1 MEEKN
6 RKTGIDFIGDVPWG
20 THFCQFYQTKQD
32 LIDILVPYFKA
43 GLESNEFCIWITSET
58 LGEEEAKEAMRKAV
72 PDFDL
77 GLKKGQIEIIPYTEW
92 YLKDGSFNMQRVLN
106 GWVDKLDQA
115 LARGYD
121 GIRLTGNLAWL
132 GKGDWR
138 SFTDYEE
145 EVNKVIGRYLMLA
158 ICTLSLDK
166 CGAFELVDIVSKHQ
180 FAIIKQE
187 GKWLLIESS
196 WRRQAQNALR
206 QSEERYRELIENIPD
221 VVWTADQQ
229 GNTIYISSKVEKIYG
244 YTPQE
249 IYETG
254 EALWFGRIH
263 PEDRERV
270 REGYEALF
278 KLRKIFDVEYRIQR
292 KDGKWIWLR
301 DRAIAPHE
309 RSGVMYASGIFR
321 DITERKHIEE
331 SLLESEKK
339 CRELADLLPQTIFEI
354 DEIGNLTFTNR
365 NGFETFGYTQ
375 EDFDKGFNVL
385 QALIPEDRD
394 RAKAN
399 LENILAG
406 EKSGGIE
413 YTALRKDGSK
423 FHVIIYSSPIIRENK
438 PVGLRGIIIDI
449 TERKLAEDAFESL
462 RHRNEL
468 ILNSAGE
475 GILGLD
481 LNGRHTFVNPS
492 AARMLGY
499 EVEELIGKPGHE
511 IWHHSKTDGSSY
523 SVEECPIHAAY
534 KNGAI
539 RHRTDEV
546 FWRKDGGSFPVEY
559 TSTPIVENGR
569 LAGTVVTFKD
579 ITKRKQSEEALRT
592 LLLIDELTG
601 LYNRRGF
608 LTFAKQQLNIAARMK
623 KGMLLLYADVD
634 DLKWINDTLGH
645 QEGDRALLETTEIL
659 KKTFR
664 ESDIIAR
671 IGGDEFV
678 VLALEVHEGDAE
690 ILADRLQ
697 KELENRNAKSN
708 LGYKLSISAGL
719 ARNGPE
725 NLCSIDELLK
735 RADKFMYEQKRKKQR

>member
-6 RKTGIDFIGDVPWG
+6 RKTGIDFVGDVPWG

-92 YLKDGSFNMQRVLN
+92 YLKDGSFNLQRVLK
-106 GWVDKLDQA
+106 GWVDKLEQA

-121 GIRLTGNLAWL
+121 GMRLTGNIAWL

-145 EVNKVIGRYLMLA
+145 EVSNIIGSYLMLA

-187 GKWLLIESS
+187 GKWALIESS
-196 WRRQAQNALR
+196 ERRQAQNALR
-206 QSEERYRELIENIPD
+206 QSEERCRELIENIPD
-221 VVWTADQQ
+221 VVWTTDQQ
-229 GNTIYISSKVEKIYG
+229 GNTIYISSKVEEIYG

-249 IYETG
+249 IYEAG

-270 REGYEALF
+270 KQGYAALL
-278 KLRKIFDVEYRIQR
+278 KLKKMFDVEYRIQR
-292 KDGKWIWLR
+292 KDGKWIWLY
-301 DRAIAPHE
+301 DRAIATYE
-309 RSGVMYASGIFR
+309 RNGVMYANGIFT
-321 DITERKHIEE
+321 DITE
-331 SLLESEKK
+331 
-339 CRELADLLPQTIFEI
+339 Q
-354 DEIGNLTFTNR
+354 
-365 NGFETFGYTQ
+365 
-375 EDFDKGFNVL
+375 
-385 QALIPEDRD
+385 
-394 RAKAN
+394 
-399 LENILAG
+399 
-406 EKSGGIE
+406 
-413 YTALRKDGSK
+413 
-423 FHVIIYSSPIIRENK
+423 
-438 PVGLRGIIIDI
+438 
-449 TERKLAEDAFESL
+449 KLAEEAFERL

-481 LNGRHTFVNPS
+481 LYGNHTFVNPS

-499 EVEELIGKPGHE
+499 KVEELIGRSSHT
-511 IWHHSKTDGSSY
+511 IWHHSKADGNLY
-523 SVEECPIHAAY
+523 PVEECPIYAAY
-534 KNGAI
+534 KDGAV

-559 TSTPIVENGR
+559 TSTPILEDGR
-569 LAGTVVTFKD
+569 LAGAVVTFRD
-579 ITKRKQSEEALRT
+579 ITERRRADEALRT

-608 LTFAKQQLNIAARMK
+608 LTFAKQQLNIAARMN

-645 QEGDRALLETTEIL
+645 QEGDRALLETAEIL
-659 KKTFR
+659 KKAFR

-671 IGGDEFV
+671 ISGDEFV
-678 VLALEVHEGDAE
+678 VLAQEVHEGDAE

-697 KELENRNAKSN
+697 KELENRNAKSKI
-708 LGYKLSISAGL
+708 GYKLSISAGL
-719 ARNGPE
+719 ARNDPE

-735 RADKFMYEQKRKKQR
+735 RADKLMYEQKRKKQR

>member
-77 GLKKGQIEIIPYTEW
+77 CLKKGQIEIIPYTEW

-115 LARGYD
+115 LDRGYD
-121 GIRLTGNLAWL
+121 GMRLTGNRDWL

-145 EVNKVIGRYLMLA
+145 EVNNIIGRYLMIA

-196 WRRQAQNALR
+196 WRRQAQSALR
-206 QSEERYRELIENIPD
+206 QSEERYCELIENIPD
-221 VVWTADQQ
+221 VVWTTDQQ
-229 GNTIYISSKVEKIYG
+229 GNTIYISSKVEEIYG

-249 IYETG
+249 IYEAG

-263 PEDRERV
+263 PDDRERV
-270 REGYEALF
+270 KEGYAALL
-278 KLRKIFDVEYRIQR
+278 KLKKMFDVEYKIQR
-292 KDGKWIWLR
+292 KDGKWIWLY
-301 DRAIAPHE
+301 DRAIATYE
-309 RSGVMYASGIFR
+309 RNGAIYASGIFR
-321 DITERKHIEE
+321 DITERK
-331 SLLESEKK
+331 
-339 CRELADLLPQTIFEI
+339 
-354 DEIGNLTFTNR
+354 
-365 NGFETFGYTQ
+365 
-375 EDFDKGFNVL
+375 
-385 QALIPEDRD
+385 
-394 RAKAN
+394 
-399 LENILAG
+399 
-406 EKSGGIE
+406 
-413 YTALRKDGSK
+413 
-423 FHVIIYSSPIIRENK
+423 
-438 PVGLRGIIIDI
+438 
-449 TERKLAEDAFESL
+449 LAEKAFERL

-481 LNGRHTFVNPS
+481 LNGNHTFVNPS

-499 EVEELIGKPGHE
+499 KVEELIGRSSHT
-511 IWHHSKTDGSSY
+511 IWHHSKADGNLY
-523 SVEECPIHAAY
+523 PVEECPIHAAY
-534 KNGAI
+534 KNGAV

-559 TSTPIVENGR
+559 TSTPIVEDGR

-579 ITKRKQSEEALRT
+579 ITERRRADEALRT

-608 LTFAKQQLNIAARMK
+608 LTFAKQQFNIAERMN
-623 KGMLLLYADVD
+623 KGILLLYIDVD
-634 DLKWINDTLGH
+634 DLKWINDTMGH

-708 LGYKLSISAGL
+708 LGYKLSISAGI

-735 RADKFMYEQKRKKQR
+735 RADKLMYEQKRKKQR

>member
-77 GLKKGQIEIIPYTEW
+77 GLKKNQIEIIPYTEW

-106 GWVDKLDQA
+106 GWVDKLEQA

-121 GIRLTGNLAWL
+121 GMRLTGNRDWL
-132 GKGDWR
+132 GKGEWR
-138 SFTDYEE
+138 SFADYEE
-145 EVNKVIGRYLMLA
+145 EVNNIIGRYLMIA

-187 GKWLLIESS
+187 GKWALIESS
-196 WRRQAQNALR
+196 ERRQAEDAIR

-221 VVWTADQQ
+221 VVWTTDQQ
-229 GNTIYISSKVEKIYG
+229 GNTIYISSNVEKIYG

-249 IYETG
+249 IYEAG
-254 EALWFGRIH
+254 EALWFDRIH
-263 PEDRERV
+263 PDDRERV
-270 REGYEALF
+270 KEGYAALL
-278 KLRKIFDVEYRIQR
+278 KLKKTFDVEYRIQR
-292 KDGKWIWLR
+292 KDGKWIWLY
-301 DRAIAPHE
+301 DRAIATHE
-309 RSGVMYASGIFR
+309 RNGVMYASGIF
-321 DITERKHIEE
+321 T
-331 SLLESEKK
+331 
-339 CRELADLLPQTIFEI
+339 
-354 DEIGNLTFTNR
+354 
-365 NGFETFGYTQ
+365 
-375 EDFDKGFNVL
+375 
-385 QALIPEDRD
+385 
-394 RAKAN
+394 
-399 LENILAG
+399 
-406 EKSGGIE
+406 
-413 YTALRKDGSK
+413 
-423 FHVIIYSSPIIRENK
+423 
-438 PVGLRGIIIDI
+438 DI
-449 TERKLAEDAFESL
+449 TERKLAEKAFEQIL
-462 RHRNEL
+462 YRNEL

-481 LNGRHTFVNPS
+481 LNGNHTFVNPS

-499 EVEELIGKPGHE
+499 KVDELIGRSSHT
-511 IWHHSKTDGSSY
+511 IWHHSKAEGNLY
-523 SVEECPIHAAY
+523 PVEECPIHAAY
-534 KNGAI
+534 KNGAV

-546 FWRKDGGSFPVEY
+546 FWRKDGGSFPAEY
-559 TSTPIVENGR
+559 TSTPIVEDGR

-579 ITKRKQSEEALRT
+579 ITERRRADEALRT

-608 LTFAKQQLNIAARMK
+608 LTFAKQQFNIAERMN
-623 KGMLLLYADVD
+623 KGILLLYIDVD
-634 DLKWINDTLGH
+634 DLKWINDTMGH
-645 QEGDRALLETTEIL
+645 QEGDRALLETAGIL

-664 ESDIIAR
+664 EADIIAR

-678 VLALEVHEGDAE
+678 VLAIEVHEGDAE

-697 KELENRNAKSN
+697 KELENRNAKGN
-708 LGYKLSISAGL
+708 MGCKLSLSAGI
-719 ARNGPE
+719 ARSGPE

-735 RADKFMYEQKRKKQR
+735 RADKLMYEQKRNKQR

>member
-1 MEEKN
+1 MEEKI

-58 LGEEEAKEAMRKAV
+58 LGEEEAKGAMIKAV

-77 GLKKGQIEIIPYTEW
+77 YLKKGQIKIIPYTER
-92 YLKDGSFNMQRVLN
+92 YLKYGSFNMQRVLN

-121 GIRLTGNLAWL
+121 GMRLTGDRDWL
-132 GKGDWR
+132 GKGDWG
-138 SFTDYEE
+138 SFADYEE
-145 EVNKVIGRYLMLA
+145 EVNNIIGKYLVIA
-158 ICTLSLDK
+158 ICTHSLDK

-187 GKWLLIESS
+187 GKWVLIESS
-196 WRRQAQNALR
+196 ECRQAQNALR
-206 QSEERYRELIENIPD
+206 QSEERYRQLIENIPD
-221 VVWTADQQ
+221 VAWMTDQQ
-229 GNTIYISSKVEKIYG
+229 GNTIYISSNVEETYG

-249 IYETG
+249 IYEAG
-254 EALWFGRIH
+254 EALWFGRIY
-263 PEDRERV
+263 PDDLERV
-270 REGYEALF
+270 KEGYEALF
-278 KLRKIFDVEYRIQR
+278 KLRKMFDVEYRIQR

-301 DRAIAPHE
+301 DRAIATHE
-309 RSGVMYASGIFR
+309 RNGVMYASGIFR
-321 DITERKHIEE
+321 DITERK
-331 SLLESEKK
+331 
-339 CRELADLLPQTIFEI
+339 
-354 DEIGNLTFTNR
+354 
-365 NGFETFGYTQ
+365 
-375 EDFDKGFNVL
+375 
-385 QALIPEDRD
+385 
-394 RAKAN
+394 
-399 LENILAG
+399 
-406 EKSGGIE
+406 
-413 YTALRKDGSK
+413 
-423 FHVIIYSSPIIRENK
+423 
-438 PVGLRGIIIDI
+438 
-449 TERKLAEDAFESL
+449 LAEKAFERL

-499 EVEELIGKPGHE
+499 EVAELIGKPSHE
-511 IWHHSKTDGSSY
+511 IWHHFKANGSSY
-523 SVEECPIHAAY
+523 PVEECPIHAAY
-534 KNGAI
+534 KNGNV
-539 RHRTDEV
+539 HYKTDEV

-559 TSTPIVENGR
+559 TSTPIVEDRR

-579 ITKRKQSEEALRT
+579 ISKRKQSEEALRT

-608 LTFAKQQLNIAARMK
+608 LTFAKQQLNIAARMN

-645 QEGDRALLETTEIL
+645 QEGDRALIETAEIL

-678 VLALEVHEGDAE
+678 VLAIEVHEGDAE
-690 ILADRLQ
+690 ILANRLQ
-697 KELENRNAKSN
+697 KELEDRNEKGN
-708 LGYKLSISAGL
+708 IGYKLSISAGI
-719 ARNGPE
+719 ARNAPE
-725 NLCSIDELLK
+725 DLCSIDELLK
-735 RADKFMYEQKRKKQR
+735 RADKLMYEQKRNKQR